1 VETMDGK
8 PFPLT
13 IKPIKKINELKRIIL
28 PSKEIPPQTQRLILS
43 IHLDD
48 D

>member
-1 VETMDGK
+1 MAGE

-13 IKPIKKINELKRIIL
+13 IKPTTTIIELKRIIL
-28 PSKEIPPQTQRLILS
+28 LSKEIPPQTQRLILA